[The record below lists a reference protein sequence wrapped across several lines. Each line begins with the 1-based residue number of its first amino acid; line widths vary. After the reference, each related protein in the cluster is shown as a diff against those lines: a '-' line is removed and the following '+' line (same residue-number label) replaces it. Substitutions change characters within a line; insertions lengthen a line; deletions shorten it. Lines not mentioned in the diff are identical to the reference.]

1 MWGQWFTIFWTA
13 LKLGVTSFGGPTA
26 HIGYFRDEYV
36 HRKRWLTD
44 SHFAD
49 LVALCQFLP
58 GPASSQLGMSIGW
71 LRGGTP
77 GAIAAWVGFTFPSAL
92 IMAAFALLY
101 PVLPATD
108 AGWIRGL
115 ELAAIAI
122 VAQALL
128 GMSRTLAP
136 DRARSTIAVMAAA
149 TVLLLPL
156 MWVQVGVILA
166 AAAAG
171 VAIVRG
177 SQRATAGDAMPQ
189 QASVAAASAVAS
201 ESPETSAAAPTSAS
215 TPTSAAPKR
224 SLASFY
230 LGLFT
235 LLLIALP
242 ILGYYIQ
249 APLLT
254 LTESFYR
261 AGSFVFGGGHVVL
274 PLLEKEV
281 VPSGLVS
288 EELFLAGYAATQAMP
303 GPLFTFAAF
312 LGAAAN
318 GWGGA
323 LLATVAIFL
332 PGFLLVLGVLPYW
345 QRLRQIRSV
354 QSALYGINAAV
365 VGILLAALYDPLFTS
380 AVRSIG
386 DFVLVAVLF
395 LLFVQW
401 RVPPWLLVILA
412 AVSGALLL

>member
-1 MWGQWFTIFWTA
+1 MWGQWLNILWTA

-26 HIGYFRDEYV
+26 HIGYFREEYV

-77 GAIAAWVGFTFPSAL
+77 GAIAAWIGFTLPSAL
-92 IMAAFALLY
+92 ILAAFALFY

-128 GMSRTLAP
+128 GMSRSLAP
-136 DRARSTIAVMAAA
+136 DRARATIAVLAAA

-171 VAIVRG
+171 VAIVRV
-177 SQRATAGDAMPQ
+177 SQSKTG
-189 QASVAAASAVAS
+189 VAA
-201 ESPETSAAAPTSAS
+201 ESPEPSAS
-215 TPTSAAPKR
+215 SSTSAAPKR

-242 ILGYYIQ
+242 ILGSYFQ
-249 APLLT
+249 APLLS

-332 PGFLLVLGVLPYW
+332 PGFLLVLGVMPYW

-365 VGILLAALYDPLFTS
+365 VGLLLAALYDPLFTS

-386 DFVLVAVLF
+386 DFVFVAVLF

>member
-1 MWGQWFTIFWTA
+1 MWGPWFSILWTA

-26 HIGYFRDEYV
+26 HIGYFREEYV
-36 HRKRWLTD
+36 NRKRWLTD

-77 GAIAAWVGFTFPSAL
+77 GAIAAWIGFTLPSAL
-92 IMAAFALLY
+92 ILAVFALLY

-108 AGWIRGL
+108 TGWIRGL

-128 GMSRTLAP
+128 GMSRSLAP
-136 DRARSTIAVMAAA
+136 DRARATIAVLAAA

-171 VAIVRG
+171 VAIVRA
-177 SQRATAGDAMPQ
+177 SQRATAGDATTP
-189 QASVAAASAVAS
+189 ATPKA
-201 ESPETSAAAPTSAS
+201 AAAPSSAYSAS
-215 TPTSAAPKR
+215 SAAPKR

-242 ILGYYIQ
+242 ILGTYFQ
-249 APLLT
+249 APLLS

-281 VPSGLVS
+281 VPNGLVS

-412 AVSGALLL
+412 AISGALLL